1 MKRTDR
7 GELTY
12 KETRKELEI
21 MLKHKMRGCYKN
33 IYCLYNN
40 DYGYESTISTN
51 LNCTCRASFNTF

>member
-40 DYGYESTISTN
+40 DYGYESTI
-51 LNCTCRASFNTF
+51 